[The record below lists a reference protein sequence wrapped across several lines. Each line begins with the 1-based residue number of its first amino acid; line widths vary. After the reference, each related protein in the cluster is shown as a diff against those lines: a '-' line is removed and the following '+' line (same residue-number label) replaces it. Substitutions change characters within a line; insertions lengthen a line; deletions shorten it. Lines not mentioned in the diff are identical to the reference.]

1 MRIIFK
7 IAKTELRDLFYSPIA
22 WLILIIFTFQTGML
36 FSGTIH
42 NFALSQE
49 QGAAYGNLTY
59 FIFASYNGLFA
70 NVQTYL
76 YLYIPLLTMGLMSR
90 ELGSGSIKLLY
101 SSPITNSQIV
111 DLRFGTYWC
120 IGGVCCLCVL
130 CGSKCRRD
138 ACSFGI
144 VGNIFIAMRLCGNRL
159 VYV

>member
-90 ELGSGSIKLLY
+90 ELGSGSIKL
-101 SSPITNSQIV
+101 
-111 DLRFGTYWC
+111 
-120 IGGVCCLCVL
+120 
-130 CGSKCRRD
+130 
-138 ACSFGI
+138 
-144 VGNIFIAMRLCGNRL
+144 
-159 VYV
+159 